1 MIKEVYELGHRD
13 FGENYVQE
21 LKMKYPQ
28 LPDDIRWH
36 MIGHLQTNKCKMLLQ
51 TCRKLYMVESVDSI
65 KLADKLNKVCE
76 EYRKDLPLNILVQ
89 VNTSKEPQKSGC
101 DEKDVKSIVEHV
113 ISSCPQ
119 LKFCGL
125 MTIGEYDVVADVFFE
140 KLASIKDKLVEE
152 LHLTE
157 ELVLSMGM
165 SADWENAIK
174 YGSTNIR
181 VGSAIFGQRD
191 YSKMHDL

>member
-1 MIKEVYELGHRD
+1 MIKEVYDLGHRD

-21 LKMKYPQ
+21 LCEKYPI
-28 LPDDIRWH
+28 LPEDIKWH
-36 MIGHLQTNKCKMLLQ
+36 MIGHLQSNKCKPLIE
-51 TCRKLYMVESVDSI
+51 TCRNLYMVEGVDSI
-65 KLADKLNKVCE
+65 KLADKLNKLCE
-76 EYRKDLPLNILVQ
+76 EYRKDSPLNILVQ

-101 DEKDVKSIVEHV
+101 DENEVKTIVEHV
-113 ISSCPQ
+113 INNCKH

-140 KLASIKDKLVEE
+140 KLANIKSKLVEE

-157 ELVLSMGM
+157 PLVLSMGM

-174 YGSTNIR
+174 YGSNNIR
-181 VGSAIFGQRD
+181 VGSAIFGARD
-191 YSKMHDL
+191 YSKMHE